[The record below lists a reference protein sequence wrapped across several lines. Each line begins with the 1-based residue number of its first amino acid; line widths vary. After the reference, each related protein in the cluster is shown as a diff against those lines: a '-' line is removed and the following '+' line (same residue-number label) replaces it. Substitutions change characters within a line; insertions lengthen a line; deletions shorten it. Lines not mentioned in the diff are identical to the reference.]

1 MRQALHRERGAT
13 HSTCL
18 ERRTLTLTLTL
29 ILTLTLTL
37 TLTRSADPVSRYSN
51 SALLNIMR
59 MYTDPRTKRNY
70 KGQEA
75 VPRRINEM
83 NLKSDRR

>member
-1 MRQALHRERGAT
+1 MT
-13 HSTCL
+13 
-18 ERRTLTLTLTL
+18 
-29 ILTLTLTL
+29 
-37 TLTRSADPVSRYSN
+37 RYSN

-75 VPRRINEM
+75 VPKRISEM
-83 NLKSDRR
+83 NLKSDRK

>member
-1 MRQALHRERGAT
+1 MALRPAQARGR
-13 HSTCL
+13 L
-18 ERRTLTLTLTL
+18 ECRPGLALLELGAPDIPVHPLTPLK
-29 ILTLTLTL
+29 
-37 TLTRSADPVSRYSN
+37 VSRYSN
-51 SALLNIMR
+51 SALLNICR

-75 VPRRINEM
+75 IPKRVSDM